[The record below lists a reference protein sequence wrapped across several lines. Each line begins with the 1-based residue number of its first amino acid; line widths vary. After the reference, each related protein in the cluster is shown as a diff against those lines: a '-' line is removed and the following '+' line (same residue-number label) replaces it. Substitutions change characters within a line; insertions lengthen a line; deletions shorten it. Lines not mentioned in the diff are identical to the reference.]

1 MNPNVLLISEQMPY
15 FKAIVYRS
23 IPSRFHYLADDLAQD
38 AIIKCIEKLDK
49 YNPEKG
55 NFKSWLYTVTQN
67 LCFDALRKLDK
78 MNEMPLTYDLVHME
92 DTTHLPDSEETKR
105 IRQAICYLAPR
116 DRRIIMY
123 KFFFN
128 CSGREISTIL
138 GIPENQVAM
147 YYKRAKER
155 LRTIYLAA

>member
-1 MNPNVLLISEQMPY
+1 MNPNVLLISEQLPY

-23 IPSRFHYLADDLAQD
+23 TPSRYHYLADDLAQD
-38 AIIKCIEKLDK
+38 AILKAIEKLDK
-49 YNPEKG
+49 YDPSKG
-55 NFKSWLYTVTQN
+55 NFKSWLYRVTQN

-78 MNEMPLTYDLVHME
+78 MNELPLNYDLMHLE
-92 DTTHLPDSEETKR
+92 DSIQLPDSEEAKR
-105 IRQAICYLAPR
+105 IRKAICYLTAR

-128 CSGREISTIL
+128 CSGKEISTLL

-155 LRTIYLAA
+155 LKTIYLAA